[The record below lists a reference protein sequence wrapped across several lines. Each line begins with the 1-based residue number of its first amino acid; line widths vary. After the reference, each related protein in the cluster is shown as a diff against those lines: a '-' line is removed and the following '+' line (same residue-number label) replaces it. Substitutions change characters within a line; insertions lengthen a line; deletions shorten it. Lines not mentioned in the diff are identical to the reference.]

1 MITDEQNV
9 TPLED
14 IKVVAIEDQSKGH
27 DIISDLNGSIIIED
41 INSDH
46 NISDK

>member
-14 IKVVAIEDQSKGH
+14 IQVVAIEDINVDH
-27 DIISDLNGSIIIED
+27 DISG
-41 INSDH
+41 
-46 NISDK
+46 K